1 MNLKELIKRNERLSV
16 EESLFV
22 IKEYVKIR
30 KGVDIVPVLD
40 PMLMSRF
47 LMNQLTD
54 YAINWLRSNN
64 F

>member
-54 YAINWLRSNN
+54 YAVNWLRSNN

>member
-1 MNLKELIKRNERLSV
+1 MNLNELIKKNERLSI

-22 IKEYVKIR
+22 IKEYIKIR
-30 KGVDIVPVLD
+30 KGVEIVPVLD

-54 YAINWLRSNN
+54 YAVNWLRSNN